1 MDYNK
6 IKNIELCSHSIPA
19 RPAFILPDDNV
30 SKDTES
36 RWLLDICENLVHK
49 HLFGTGEI
57 DALVQKTDNL
67 KGALDGPFPCRQEG
81 CDKVYVQHSRR
92 VK

>member
-6 IKNIELCSHSIPA
+6 IKKIKLCSYSIPA

-30 SKDTES
+30 SKATKS

-67 KGALDGPFPCRQEG
+67 QGALDGPFPCRQEG